1 MNLKLNKLSIR
12 NFKGLKSYELEV
24 SGNSINV
31 FGDNGTGKTTLYDA
45 FLWCL
50 FGKNS
55 NDQAT
60 FDWKPLDKEG
70 NEINRLETEV
80 ISEIEVNGKNTKL
93 SRMTEEK
100 WTKTRGSAIETF
112 SGHTTTFKIDDL
124 SVKKKEFEEYLS
136 ELIDEDLFKLLT
148 NVSYF
153 PEKLKWQERR
163 QTLIDMVGDVTD
175 LDVIAK
181 NKELEPLKEL
191 IEERPA
197 DELKQLTQ
205 QQMSQ
210 INKDIK
216 AIPDR
221 IDEVDR
227 GLPDT
232 SKLDRSELLE
242 DQKFFESRIEKLQE
256 QIAET
261 KNTDSVVKA
270 RNEIAELRTH
280 YRELEMDHE
289 EELDKGL
296 EEILNFRESIKT
308 EIRETKATLENLQDG
323 NAMVNRAIT
332 RKEQEIKDLE
342 KDREKLKS
350 QFYEIRDRQM
360 EDFETHQ
367 TTCPTCGQDL
377 PEEELLN
384 IRLAYEKEVEAF
396 NTNKAL
402 ELKEN
407 NGKGLT
413 IAKQLEALKTEIDQL
428 NSGLRTELEVIE
440 ETEKDLDKLKEKL
453 VSIEEQI
460 QRIRDGQ
467 NPFEE
472 TEKAQEIKKQTATL
486 QKQIDSGQ
494 SNIDGKI
501 EEINQ
506 GINKAKDDLAKVN
519 NQLSEIDF
527 HARQGKRKEELIQQ
541 EQELSF
547 KYGELEQRLYLL
559 EEFTRTK
566 VDLLTDTINSK
577 FKLVKFKL
585 FEEQINGG
593 LKETCEVTVDG
604 NNYSTGLNNAMKI
617 NAGLDIIN
625 TLMKY
630 YDTYVPV
637 FVDNAESVNDLIKI
651 DTQLITLSVSKHQNL
666 RVEVA

>member
-1 MNLKLNKLSIR
+1 MKLKLNKLSIR
-12 NFKGLKSYELEV
+12 NFKGLKNYELETD
-24 SGNSINV
+24 GQDINI
-31 FGDNGTGKTTLYDA
+31 FGDNGTGKTSLYDA
-45 FLWCL
+45 FLWVL

-55 NDQAT
+55 VDQAT

-70 NEINRLETEV
+70 TEINHLETEV
-80 ISEIEVNGKNTKL
+80 IAEVEVNGKPAKL

-100 WTKTRGSAIETF
+100 WTKKRGSALEMF
-112 SGHTTTFKIDDL
+112 DGHTTTYEIDDL
-124 SVKKKEFEEYLS
+124 TVKKKEYEEYLS

-175 LDVIAK
+175 ADVVAE

-191 IEERPA
+191 LEERPA

-227 GLPDT
+227 GLPDI
-232 SKLDRSELLE
+232 SKLDKEDLL
-242 DQKFFESRIEKLQE
+242 KSKAYFENRIGELQE
-256 QIAET
+256 QIAAV
-261 KNTDSVVKA
+261 KNSDSVVKA
-270 RNEIAELRTH
+270 RSEIAELRTH
-280 YRELEMDHE
+280 YRELELDYN
-289 EELDKGL
+289 EELEKDL
-296 EEILNFRESIKT
+296 EAILNEKELIET
-308 EIRETKATLENLQDG
+308 EIRETNAVLEEVKDNNLT
-323 NAMVNRAIT
+323 VERAVS
-332 RKEQEIKDLE
+332 RKEQEITELE
-342 KDREKLKS
+342 SDRERLLS
-350 QFYEIRDRQM
+350 QFREIANRQM

-367 TTCPTCGQDL
+367 TSCPTCGQDL
-377 PEEELLN
+377 PEEHLLK
-384 IRLAYEKEVEAF
+384 IRATYEQEVEAF
-396 NTNKAL
+396 NSNKAL
-402 ELKEN
+402 DLKEN
-407 NGKGLT
+407 KEQGIKVAGRIKEL
-413 IAKQLEALKTEIDQL
+413 QGEIEKL
-428 NSGLRTELEVIE
+428 NSGLRTDLEVIE
-440 ETEKDLDKLKEKL
+440 ETEKDKKRLTQKLQEIGD
-453 VSIEEQI
+453 SITK
-460 QRIRDGQ
+460 IREGQ

-472 TEKAQEIKKQTATL
+472 TEKAKEIKEEAAEL
-486 QKQIDSGQ
+486 QKQIDSGE
-494 SNIDGKI
+494 SNVDKDI
-501 EEINQ
+501 EEL
-506 GINKAKDDLAKVN
+506 NKDIEKAQDGLTNVN
-519 NQLSEIDF
+519 EQLNEIDF
-527 HARQGKRKEELIQQ
+527 HARQSKRREELIQQ
-541 EQELSF
+541 EQELSV

-604 NNYSTGLNNAMKI
+604 NNYSTGLNNAMRI

-625 TLMKY
+625 TLMDY
-630 YDTYVPV
+630 YETYVPV
-637 FVDNAESVNDLIKI
+637 FVDNAESINDLLEI

>member
-1 MNLKLNKLSIR
+1 MKLKLNKLTVR
-12 NFKGLKSYELEV
+12 NFKGFKSYELKAE
-24 SGNSINV
+24 GQDINI
-31 FGDNGTGKTTLYDA
+31 FGDNGTGKTSLYDA
-45 FLWCL
+45 FLWVL

-55 NDQAT
+55 VDQAT

-70 NEINRLETEV
+70 NEINHLETEV
-80 ISEIEVNGKNTKL
+80 IAEIEVDGKTTKL

-100 WTKTRGSAIETF
+100 WTKKRGSAVEMF
-112 SGHTTTFKIDDL
+112 DGHTTTYKIDDL
-124 SVKKKEFEEYLS
+124 TVKKKEYEEFLAT
-136 ELIDEDLFKLLT
+136 LIDEDLFKLLT

-175 LDVIAK
+175 ADVVAE
-181 NKELEPLKEL
+181 NKELELLKEL
-191 IEERPA
+191 LEERPA
-197 DELKQLTQ
+197 DELRQLTQ

-227 GLPDT
+227 GLPDI
-232 SKLDRSELLE
+232 SKLDKEGTLK
-242 DQKFFESRIEKLQE
+242 DKAFFENRIEELQE

-261 KNTDSVVKA
+261 KNTDSVIKLK
-270 RNEIAELRTH
+270 NEITELRTY
-280 YRELEMDHE
+280 YRDLELDHKEELEK
-289 EELDKGL
+289 ELED
-296 EEILNFRESIKT
+296 ILNEKEVVET
-308 EIRETKATLENLQDG
+308 EIREMKAVIEKIEDNTLTLERT
-323 NAMVNRAIT
+323 VK
-332 RKEQEIKDLE
+332 RKELE
-342 KDREKLKS
+342 VKELEVDREKLLTN
-350 QFYEIRDRQM
+350 FYEIRDRQM
-360 EDFETHQ
+360 EDFEAHQ

-377 PEEELLN
+377 PEDELLK
-384 IRLAYEKEVEAF
+384 IRNNYEQEVEAF
-396 NTNKAL
+396 NIGKAIDLKANKQKGAAISSKIKELQNEIEETNKAIVPEIIMERKKDTE
-402 ELKEN
+402 EL
-407 NGKGLT
+407 
-413 IAKQLEALKTEIDQL
+413 Q
-428 NSGLRTELEVIE
+428 
-440 ETEKDLDKLKEKL
+440 EKL
-453 VSIEEQI
+453 NIIVEKEQKT
-460 QRIRDGQ
+460 RDGQ
-467 NPFEE
+467 NPFEN
-472 TEKAQEIKKQTATL
+472 TEKAKKIKAEAAALQE
-486 QKQIDSGQ
+486 QIDSGQ
-494 SNIDGKI
+494 SNVDGKV

-519 NQLSEIDF
+519 DQLSEIDF
-527 HARQGKRKEELIQQ
+527 HTRQSKRKEELIQQ
-541 EQELSF
+541 EQELSV

-604 NNYSTGLNNAMKI
+604 NNYSTGLNNAMRI

-625 TLMKY
+625 TLMDY

-637 FVDNAESVNDLIKI
+637 FVDNAESINDLLEI

>member
-1 MNLKLNKLSIR
+1 MNLKLNKLTVR
-12 NFKGLKSYELEV
+12 NFKGFKSYELEAE
-24 SGNSINV
+24 GQDINV
-31 FGDNGTGKTTLYDA
+31 FGDNGTGKTSLYDA
-45 FLWCL
+45 FLWVL

-55 NDQAT
+55 VDQAT
-60 FDWKPLDKEG
+60 FDWKPLDKSG
-70 NEINRLETEV
+70 NEINHLETEV
-80 ISEIEVNGKNTKL
+80 IAEIEVDGKDTKL

-100 WTKTRGSAIETF
+100 WTKKRGSAVEMF
-112 SGHTTTFKIDDL
+112 DGHTTTYKIDDL
-124 SVKKKEFEEYLS
+124 TVKKKEYEEFLAT
-136 ELIDEDLFKLLT
+136 LIDEDLFKLLT
-148 NVSYF
+148 NVSHF
-153 PEKLKWQERR
+153 PEKLKWQDRR

-175 LDVIAK
+175 SDVIDK

-197 DELKQLTQ
+197 DELKQLTE
-205 QQMSQ
+205 QQMKQ

-227 GLPDT
+227 GLPDI

-256 QIAET
+256 QIAEV
-261 KNTDSVVKA
+261 KNSDYVVEA

-280 YRELEMDHE
+280 YRELELDYK
-289 EELDKGL
+289 EELEKEL
-296 EEILNFRESIKT
+296 EDILNEKENVET
-308 EIRETKATLENLQDG
+308 EIRETNVALEEVKGNNLT
-323 NAMVNRAIT
+323 VERAVS
-332 RKEQEIKDLE
+332 RKEQEIKELE
-342 KDREKLKS
+342 SDREKS
-350 QFYEIRDRQM
+350 RVQFYEIRDRQM
-360 EDFETHQ
+360 DNFETHQ

-396 NTNKAL
+396 NTTKAL

-407 NGKGLT
+407 KEKGIT
-413 IAKQLEALKTEIDQL
+413 IAKQIEDLKNEIDQL
-428 NSGLRTELEVIE
+428 NSGLRTDLEIIAD
-440 ETEKDLDKLKEKL
+440 TEKDKERL
-453 VSIEEQI
+453 IDHLNDIESEI
-460 QRIRDGQ
+460 NKIREGQ
-467 NPFEE
+467 NPFEN
-472 TEKAQEIKKQTATL
+472 TEKAQEIKNQASKL
-486 QKQIDSGQ
+486 QEQIDSGQ
-494 SNIDGKI
+494 SNVEEKI

-506 GINKAKDDLAKVN
+506 GINKAKNDLAKVN
-519 NQLSEIDF
+519 DQLSEIDF
-527 HARQGKRKEELIQQ
+527 HTRQSKRKEELIQQ
-541 EQELSF
+541 EQELSVR
-547 KYGELEQRLYLL
+547 YGELEQRLYLL

-566 VDLLTDTINSK
+566 VDLLTDTINNK

-604 NNYSTGLNNAMKI
+604 NNYSTGLNNAMRI

-625 TLMKY
+625 TLMDY

-637 FVDNAESVNDLIKI
+637 FVDNAESINDLLEI

>member
-1 MNLKLNKLSIR
+1 MKLKLNKLTIR
-12 NFKGLKSYELEV
+12 NFKGLRDFELIAD
-24 SGNSINV
+24 GNDLNV
-31 FGDNGTGKTTLYDA
+31 TGDNATGKTTLYDA

-60 FDWKPLDKEG
+60 FDWKPLDKQG

-80 ISEIEVNGKNTKL
+80 IAEVEVNGKPTKL

-100 WTKTRGSAIETF
+100 WTKTRGSAIENF

-175 LDVIAK
+175 SDVIAK

-210 INKDIK
+210 INKNIK
-216 AIPDR
+216 TIPDR

-227 GLPDT
+227 SLPNI
-232 SKLDRSELLE
+232 SKLDKDVLLE
-242 DQKFFESRIEKLQE
+242 DKIFFENRIEKLQE
-256 QIAET
+256 QIAEV
-261 KNTDSVVKA
+261 KNSDYVVEAK
-270 RNEIAELRTH
+270 NEIAELRTH
-280 YRELEMDHE
+280 YRELEMDHK

-296 EEILNFRESIKT
+296 EEVLNFRESIKP
-308 EIRETKATLENLQDG
+308 EIREAKATLENLQEG
-323 NAMVNRAIT
+323 NAMVNRAIS

-360 EDFETHQ
+360 EDFGAHQ
-367 TTCPTCGQDL
+367 TSCPTCGQDL

-407 NGKGLT
+407 NEKGLT
-413 IAKQLEALKTEIDQL
+413 TAKKLEALKSEIDQL
-428 NSGLRTELEVIE
+428 NSGLRTDLEVIE
-440 ETEKDLDKLKEKL
+440 ETQKDLDKLKEKL
-453 VSIEEQI
+453 ASVEEQI
-460 QRIRDGQ
+460 QEIRDGQ

-472 TEKAQEIKKQTATL
+472 TEKALEIKNQAAAL
-486 QKQIDSGQ
+486 QEQIDSGQ
-494 SNIDGKI
+494 SNVDGKVA
-501 EEINQ
+501 EINQ
-506 GINKAKDDLAKVN
+506 GINKAKGDLVKVN
-519 NQLSEIDF
+519 EQLSEIDF
-527 HARQGKRKEELIQQ
+527 HARQSKRKEELIQQ
-541 EQELSF
+541 EQELSV
-547 KYGELEQRLYLL
+547 KYGELEQRLHLL

-604 NNYSTGLNNAMKI
+604 NNYSTGLNNAMRI

-651 DTQLITLSVSKHQNL
+651 DTQLITLNVSKHQNL